1 MLMIIIIQNRTFS
14 PVSAHNLM
22 ILNKLPGGLVAIHAI
37 DTIPANRGFTQCQ
50 IMATQ
55 NRKQSE
61 TGGLA
66 RLLTLKLE
74 SNVMLTGNID
84 IQDRLSNSQII
95 VVK

>member
-1 MLMIIIIQNRTFS
+1 MHIFEES
-14 PVSAHNLM
+14 GPVSAHNLM
-22 ILNKLPGGLVAIHAI
+22 ILNKRPGDLVAIYAI
-37 DTIPANRGFTQCQ
+37 DTIPANSGFTQCQ
-50 IMATQ
+50 IIATQ

-61 TGGLA
+61 TGVFA

-84 IQDRLSNSQII
+84 IQDRLINGQIR